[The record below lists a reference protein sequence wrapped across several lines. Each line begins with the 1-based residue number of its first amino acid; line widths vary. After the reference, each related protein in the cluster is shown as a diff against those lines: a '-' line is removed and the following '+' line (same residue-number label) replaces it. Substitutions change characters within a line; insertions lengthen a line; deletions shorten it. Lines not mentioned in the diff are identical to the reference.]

1 MRKIGYLVLFCLLN
15 CSLFAV
21 VPSEPDVIRVA
32 NYTYRISDQG
42 AFIHS
47 YKGLRT
53 QLALPSEIEGIP
65 VVGVCERAFI
75 ANPKL
80 RSVLIPST
88 ITEIGEGAFA
98 GSFALREILV
108 DPLNPNYSST
118 NGVLFDKEVKRL
130 IQYPAGNKAPYY
142 KIPVGTVSLE
152 PYSFIF
158 SKNLNYVLLPEGVE
172 EIGEH
177 AFEGAAITRIELPSS
192 LKKLG
197 PYAFLSCSA
206 LKSIQIEG
214 WCEGLDAFTDLQHTG
229 STQLAQWEYDELGT
243 LIPIRT
249 LAIEREK
256 IFVKRNNYPT
266 KPKDYTSEGE
276 LLYTVKEGKQISILG
291 YQYKYPTGK
300 GSAKKRSVRK
310 VGEKNLVIPETL
322 DGLPVTEIADRAFF
336 CAFDL
341 ENVWLPETVTRLG
354 EAAFMYCTSL
364 SYIELPENLSYIS
377 SGTFRHCH
385 SLEEIALGEKISYLG
400 SFAFDG
406 CSNLVSFTV
415 PPLIQNLN
423 EGLLLN
429 CSGLLQ
435 LDLGNNLTTIGK
447 RALEGCSSLVSVY
460 IPKNLEEIE
469 ETFETCSSLEFFE
482 VAPDNEHFLSIEGV
496 LFDKPGQTLIRY
508 PRANR
513 DELAETKAREEK
525 PVLTNYYIPD
535 GVENISTFSFSRSY
549 GLTNIVIPST
559 VTKIEPCAF
568 YMCTN
573 LLQATIPDSIEAIPP
588 GAFSRSYSLQ
598 QVKMGKN
605 LKHIYTSAFASCRSL
620 NALYFTGDAP
630 EENSGYLDDWNKI
643 TIYRLKDS
651 AGWESLAWIGK
662 QLQFWVDNSLLPAD
676 ELEEE
681 STSVKST
688 ADQDAVLEPS
698 EPVSDEEQLAESKE
712 D

>member
-1 MRKIGYLVLFCLLN
+1 M
-15 CSLFAV
+15 
-21 VPSEPDVIRVA
+21 
-32 NYTYRISDQG
+32 
-42 AFIHS
+42 
-47 YKGLRT
+47 
-53 QLALPSEIEGIP
+53 
-65 VVGVCERAFI
+65 
-75 ANPKL
+75 
-80 RSVLIPST
+80 
-88 ITEIGEGAFA
+88 
-98 GSFALREILV
+98 
-108 DPLNPNYSST
+108 
-118 NGVLFDKEVKRL
+118 
-130 IQYPAGNKAPYY
+130 
-142 KIPVGTVSLE
+142 
-152 PYSFIF
+152 
-158 SKNLNYVLLPEGVE
+158 
-172 EIGEH
+172 
-177 AFEGAAITRIELPSS
+177 
-192 LKKLG
+192 
-197 PYAFLSCSA
+197 
-206 LKSIQIEG
+206 
-214 WCEGLDAFTDLQHTG
+214 W
-229 STQLAQWEYDELGT
+229 T
-243 LIPIRT
+243 LITIRT

-559 VTKIEPCAF
+559 VTKIEPYAF

>member
-1 MRKIGYLVLFCLLN
+1 M
-15 CSLFAV
+15 
-21 VPSEPDVIRVA
+21 
-32 NYTYRISDQG
+32 
-42 AFIHS
+42 
-47 YKGLRT
+47 
-53 QLALPSEIEGIP
+53 
-65 VVGVCERAFI
+65 
-75 ANPKL
+75 
-80 RSVLIPST
+80 
-88 ITEIGEGAFA
+88 
-98 GSFALREILV
+98 REILV

-172 EIGEH
+172 EIGNTH
-177 AFEGAAITRIELPSS
+177 LKCCILDRTPFLFKTRT
-192 LKKLG
+192 
-197 PYAFLSCSA
+197 YAFLSCSA

-377 SGTFRHCH
+377 SGF
-385 SLEEIALGEKISYLG
+385 
-400 SFAFDG
+400 
-406 CSNLVSFTV
+406 
-415 PPLIQNLN
+415 
-423 EGLLLN
+423 
-429 CSGLLQ
+429 
-435 LDLGNNLTTIGK
+435 
-447 RALEGCSSLVSVY
+447 
-460 IPKNLEEIE
+460 
-469 ETFETCSSLEFFE
+469 
-482 VAPDNEHFLSIEGV
+482 
-496 LFDKPGQTLIRY
+496 
-508 PRANR
+508 
-513 DELAETKAREEK
+513 
-525 PVLTNYYIPD
+525 
-535 GVENISTFSFSRSY
+535 
-549 GLTNIVIPST
+549 
-559 VTKIEPCAF
+559 
-568 YMCTN
+568 
-573 LLQATIPDSIEAIPP
+573 
-588 GAFSRSYSLQ
+588 
-598 QVKMGKN
+598 
-605 LKHIYTSAFASCRSL
+605 
-620 NALYFTGDAP
+620 
-630 EENSGYLDDWNKI
+630 
-643 TIYRLKDS
+643 
-651 AGWESLAWIGK
+651 
-662 QLQFWVDNSLLPAD
+662 
-676 ELEEE
+676 
-681 STSVKST
+681 
-688 ADQDAVLEPS
+688 
-698 EPVSDEEQLAESKE
+698 
-712 D
+712 